1 MTVAHTSLAMN
12 VRKKYTHILQRKNNC
27 VWLSVIPVIRNFF
40 SFKVISCSLP
50 GGETICAHPLLC
62 RCNDFCSLELT
73 FLLPPQAHSH
83 IHTHTPPHR
92 QTQPSTASARIAS
105 VFAFA
110 YHFLPVVVAGNKT
123 DMEKLLLLLLL
134 FFITLRVLPYGR

>member
-1 MTVAHTSLAMN
+1 MQSRFFFFMTVAHTSLAMN

-83 IHTHTPPHR
+83 IHTHTPTDTAEYCKRSRR
-92 QTQPSTASARIAS
+92 QC
-105 VFAFA
+105 FCL
-110 YHFLPVVVAGNKT
+110 YLPLLAG
-123 DMEKLLLLLLL
+123 
-134 FFITLRVLPYGR
+134 RCGR